1 MVLNKALTVQN
12 TFGTTECTKK
22 FIRAVQAVCVALKN
36 WRLFFEVDD
45 PTSEE
50 IKSLR
55 RSAFEKHIHMNIV
68 SQLNLRGINDFD

>member
-1 MVLNKALTVQN
+1 M
-12 TFGTTECTKK
+12 
-22 FIRAVQAVCVALKN
+22 CVALKN